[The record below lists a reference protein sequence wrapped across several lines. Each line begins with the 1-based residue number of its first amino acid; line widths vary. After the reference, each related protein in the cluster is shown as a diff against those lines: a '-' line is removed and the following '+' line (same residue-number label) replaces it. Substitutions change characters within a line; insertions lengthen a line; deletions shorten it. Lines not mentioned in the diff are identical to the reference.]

1 MLYSRLS
8 ISLVVSAAAVVG
20 LATQAMAQVKPGVV
34 GVVDR
39 DKVMAGYSKYQ
50 LAGEDIHRSEER
62 VHKLIEESN
71 KEFEAAKAQKKPDA
85 ELQTL
90 MRRLQTSIDE
100 EVKKVQSKAVTLENQ
115 LQADLDA
122 AVKAEADARK
132 VDTVFI
138 KQIVMF
144 GGVDLTDGVS
154 KRLGAARADG
164 TQAPKKPAAK

>member
-1 MLYSRLS
+1 MLYCRRS
-8 ISLVVSAAAVVG
+8 ISLVISCAAVVG
-20 LATQAMAQVKPGVV
+20 LATQAMAQAAKPGVV

-39 DKVMAGYSKYQ
+39 DKVMAGYAKYQ
-50 LAGEDIHRSEER
+50 QAGEDIHRSEER
-62 VHKLIEESN
+62 VHKLIEDSN
-71 KEFEAAKAQKKPDA
+71 KEFETAKAQKKPDA

-90 MRRLQTSIDE
+90 MRRLQTAIDN
-100 EVKKVQSKAVTLENQ
+100 EVKQVQAKAVTLENQ

-122 AVKAEADARK
+122 AVKAEADAHK

-144 GGVDLTDGVS
+144 GGVDLTDSVA
-154 KRLGAARADG
+154 KRLGA